1 MNLLDLVL
9 LFFLGIIVG
18 FINIV
23 SAGGSLITLPALI
36 FFGLPSAVANGT
48 NRIGILVQ
56 NLFAMIQFQK
66 KGLLNWKL
74 SILVSIP
81 AVIGSIFGAN
91 LAIDL
96 SEKVFNNSLA
106 IIMLVLIILMTFK
119 PHTYLTIG
127 ESFIEQYKMPL
138 LLVFFLAIGFYGG
151 FIQAGV
157 GFLIIIILTVFMKKL
172 SLAEMHSIKTV
183 VITIY
188 LLISTAIFIYNGHV
202 NWLYALVLSVGSGI
216 GGGLGGKFAS
226 QVSEK
231 VLKAILIAIVLIL
244 SVKLLVGK

>member
-56 NLFAMIQFQK
+56 NLFAMIQFKK

-81 AVIGSIFGAN
+81 AIIGSIFGAN
-91 LAIDL
+91 FAIDL
-96 SEKVFNNSLA
+96 SEKVFNNTLA
-106 IIMLVLIILMTFK
+106 IIMLVLIVLMTFK
-119 PHTYLTIG
+119 PHTYLKIG
-127 ESFIEQYKMPL
+127 ESFIEKYKLPL
-138 LLVFFLAIGFYGG
+138 LLVFFLVIGFYGG

-157 GFLIIIILTVFMKKL
+157 GFLIIIIFTVFMKKL

-188 LLISTAIFIYNGHV
+188 LLISTAIFIYNGQV

-231 VLKAILIAIVLIL
+231 VLKAIMVSIVSIL
-244 SVKLLVGK
+244 SVKLLIGN